1 VDLRIAALRPYQQRV
16 DPLADAATD
25 GLGPTRPQHL
35 LQAVE
40 ARADQG
46 HAGARRFLDQTR
58 MLPDWACS
66 TQLERGR
73 RIVVEL
79 GTELALVLITGAL
92 LEGYASPSLATPL
105 LRTGRLKSDAAR
117 RLYETGQMVHNARA
131 PGGLA
136 PDGIGRRTVLQVR
149 LLHSTV
155 RRALESRGYVGPDGG
170 RAIHQLDMA
179 HTATAFSHKGPTR
192 LDRLGV
198 RLTRDELADVQHFWR
213 VVNHLHG
220 VDPALLPGTPEQT
233 AALADFLDDW
243 RFTDFPPGGE
253 LARAALRS
261 LAGQPPF
268 FLPEAALTTL
278 TVRFLDDA
286 RSAAWQLHPDPRW
299 ARLLDL
305 GAWAERRATGA
316 WRGSPALRAVRAR
329 LNVALYGRT
338 LRDALGADAANRAF
352 GPIAGEEAR
361 WGPGLEAPAALRA
374 LAS

>member
-1 VDLRIAALRPYQQRV
+1 MDLRIAALRPWQQEV
-16 DPLADAATD
+16 DPLADAATA
-25 GLGPTRPQHL
+25 GLGPTRPQQL

-40 ARADQG
+40 ARAAQG
-46 HAGARRFLDQTR
+46 HTGARRFLDQTR
-58 MLPDWACS
+58 MLPDWADAQ
-66 TQLERGR
+66 QLERGR

-192 LDRLGV
+192 LARLGIA
-198 RLTRDELADVQHFWR
+198 LTRDELADVQHFWR

-220 VDPALLPGTPEQT
+220 VDPALLPETPEQT
-233 AALADFLDDW
+233 AALADVLDNW

-253 LARAALRS
+253 LARAALAS

-268 FLPEAALTTL
+268 FLPEAALATL
-278 TVRFLDDA
+278 TARFLGSHRA
-286 RSAAWQLHPDPRW
+286 ETWQLRPDPRW
-299 ARLLDL
+299 ARILDI
-305 GAWAERRATGA
+305 GAWAESHATGA
-316 WRGSPALRAVRAR
+316 WRGSPALRALRAR

-338 LRDALGADAANRAF
+338 LRDALGAHAADRAF

-361 WGPGLEAPAALRA
+361 WGPGLEAPAALRR